1 MRSPAPPLHPEPE
14 YALSLRVFNT
24 LTRTKEEFVPLYP
37 GFVGMYCCGPTVYDH
52 AHIGHAKL
60 YVAMDMVVRYL
71 RHTGY
76 RVRYVMNIT
85 DVGHLTDDADG
96 GEDKVARRA
105 AAERMDPMELVEIY
119 TRSFF
124 EDMDA
129 LKVQRPNIV
138 PRASAHIPEQIEMVR
153 QLLEKGYAY
162 EAGGAVYFDVTRAP
176 EYGKLSGRRLEELEA
191 GSRVDVDPNKR
202 NPADFLLWR
211 PAAPEHI
218 LRWPSPWG
226 WGYPGWH
233 LECSAMARR
242 YLGETFDIHGGGLEN
257 IFPHN
262 EDEVAQSEAANGCPF
277 ARYWIHVNSLTV
289 GGQKMGKS
297 LGNAIYIK
305 DALQRWSPEAIRFF
319 ILSTHYRSVLD
330 VTEEAMAA
338 AEAGVRRLN
347 TALRL
352 VEEAIAAGK
361 DGGTSLREPVEE
373 ARRRFQEAMDDDF
386 NTAAAIAALFD
397 LAREANSAVASGT
410 GACLEDLKEAAAV
423 FRTLAGGVLGL
434 VREETGEADQEL
446 ARQLIE
452 ILISLR
458 SALRARKDFALA
470 DEIRDRLAAA
480 GIELE
485 DRPGETVWRRR
496 I

>member
-1 MRSPAPPLHPEPE
+1 M
-14 YALSLRVFNT
+14 SLRVFNT
-24 LTRTKEEFVPLYP
+24 LTRTKEEFVPLTP
-37 GFVGMYCCGPTVYDH
+37 GFAGMYCCGPTVYDH

-71 RHTGY
+71 RHSGY

-85 DVGHLTDDADG
+85 DVGHLTDDADS

-105 AAERMDPMELVEIY
+105 AAEKLDPMELVEIY
-119 TRSFF
+119 ARSFF

-129 LKVQRPNIV
+129 LKVQRPNIA

-153 QLLEKGYAY
+153 QLLEKGFAY
-162 EAGGAVYFDVTRAP
+162 EADGAVYFDVSRAP
-176 EYGKLSGRRLEELEA
+176 GYGKLSGRRLEDLEA
-191 GSRVDVDPNKR
+191 GARVEVDPNKR
-202 NPADFLLWR
+202 NPGDFLLWR
-211 PAAPEHI
+211 PAAPGHI

-262 EDEVAQSEAANGCPF
+262 EDEVAQSEAANGQPF

-297 LGNAIYIK
+297 LGNAIYLK
-305 DALQRWSPEAIRFF
+305 DALKRWRPEGIRFF

-330 VTEEAMAA
+330 VTDEALAA
-338 AEAGVRRLN
+338 AEAGVKRLN

-352 VEEAIAAGK
+352 MEEAISAGE
-361 DGGTSLREPVEE
+361 DGTGSLQEPLDAV
-373 ARRRFQEAMDDDF
+373 RHRFHEAMDDDF
-386 NTAAAIAALFD
+386 NSAAAIAALFD
-397 LAREANSAVASGT
+397 FARDVNSALSSGT
-410 GACLEDLKEAAAV
+410 GVRLEDLKEAAAT
-423 FRTLAGGVLGL
+423 FRSLAGDVLGL
-434 VREETGEADQEL
+434 VREDAGEADQEL
-446 ARQLIE
+446 VRQLMD
-452 ILISLR
+452 ILVSLR
-458 SALRARKDFALA
+458 STLRARKEFALA
-470 DEIRDRLAAA
+470 DEIRDRLSAA

-496 I
+496 D

>member
-1 MRSPAPPLHPEPE
+1 
-14 YALSLRVFNT
+14 
-24 LTRTKEEFVPLYP
+24 
-37 GFVGMYCCGPTVYDH
+37 
-52 AHIGHAKL
+52 
-60 YVAMDMVVRYL
+60 
-71 RHTGY
+71 
-76 RVRYVMNIT
+76 
-85 DVGHLTDDADG
+85 
-96 GEDKVARRA
+96 
-105 AAERMDPMELVEIY
+105 
-119 TRSFF
+119 
-124 EDMDA
+124 
-129 LKVQRPNIV
+129 
-138 PRASAHIPEQIEMVR
+138 
-153 QLLEKGYAY
+153 
-162 EAGGAVYFDVTRAP
+162 
-176 EYGKLSGRRLEELEA
+176 
-191 GSRVDVDPNKR
+191 
-202 NPADFLLWR
+202 
-211 PAAPEHI
+211 
-218 LRWPSPWG
+218 
-226 WGYPGWH
+226 
-233 LECSAMARR
+233 
-242 YLGETFDIHGGGLEN
+242 
-257 IFPHN
+257 
-262 EDEVAQSEAANGCPF
+262 
-277 ARYWIHVNSLTV
+277 
-289 GGQKMGKS
+289 
-297 LGNAIYIK
+297 
-305 DALQRWSPEAIRFF
+305 
-319 ILSTHYRSVLD
+319 
-330 VTEEAMAA
+330 MAA

-373 ARRRFQEAMDDDF
+373 ARRRFHEAMDDDF

>member
-1 MRSPAPPLHPEPE
+1 MRRAARPIHPDSEF
-14 YALSLRVFNT
+14 ALSLRVFNT
-24 LTRTKEEFVPLYP
+24 LTRTKEEFFPLTP
-37 GFVGMYCCGPTVYDH
+37 GYVGMYCCGPTVYDH

-85 DVGHLTDDADG
+85 DVGHLTDDADS

-105 AAERMDPMELVEIY
+105 AAERVDPMELVETY

-129 LKVQRPNIV
+129 LKVQRPNIA

-153 QLLEKGYAY
+153 QLLEKGFAY
-162 EAGGAVYFDVTRAP
+162 EVDGAVYFDVTRAP
-176 EYGKLSGRRLEELEA
+176 EYGKLSGRRLEDLEA
-191 GSRVDVDPNKR
+191 GARVDVDPNKR
-202 NPADFLLWR
+202 NPGDFLLWR
-211 PAAPEHI
+211 PAAPGHI

-305 DALQRWSPEAIRFF
+305 DALKRWTPEGIRFF

-330 VTEEAMAA
+330 VTDDALAA

-352 VEEAIAAGK
+352 AEEAVAAGR
-361 DGGTSLREPVEE
+361 DGQAGLGDAVAE
-373 ARRRFQEAMDDDF
+373 ARQRFHEAMDDDF
-386 NTAAAIAALFD
+386 NTASAIAALFD
-397 LAREANSAVASGT
+397 LARDVNSGLASGT
-410 GACLEDLKEAAAV
+410 GVRLEDLKAAV
-423 FRTLAGGVLGL
+423 ATLRTLAGDVLGL
-434 VREETGEADQEL
+434 VREGTAEADQEL
-446 ARQLIE
+446 TRDLME

-458 SALRARKDFALA
+458 STLRARRDFALA

-496 I
+496 T